1 MVEADKLLLIKL
13 LLNLDV
19 DTLKPG
25 TLSSDVVEVKIVQL
39 EADRVAALALSFKL
53 QLKSFLLRA
62 TKEVPQC

>member
-25 TLSSDVVEVKIVQL
+25 TLSSDVVEVEIVQL